1 MGYTFPNTYSLDVG
15 GGAASSPADLAVVYF
30 GAPLAGKPATVSA
43 GIRKLFI
50 PKSGM
55 IRAGIIIGWSE
66 TTVGTNENIVMVI
79 RKNDA
84 TDYTFAT
91 VGTTDTF
98 RSFSNTSLAI
108 PVLAGDFIEFKVTC
122 PTWATNP
129 VDLWFYGSVVLESW

>member
-1 MGYTFPNTYSLDVG
+1 MGYTFPNTYSLTVG
-15 GGAASSPADLAVVYF
+15 GGAASSPADLSVVYF
-30 GAPLAGKPATVSA
+30 GAPLSGKPPTVSA

-66 TTVGTNENIVMVI
+66 TTVGTNENIVMAI
-79 RKNDA
+79 RKNDT

-129 VDLWFYGSVVLESW
+129 VDLWIYGSVVLESW